1 MSPCRDFLTRYD
13 NAPSSSSSSSSSC
26 SSCSSFL
33 HRGPVFFAVCL
44 LFVIGAF
51 CELYFLRALM
61 EMELCFLFPLL
72 AWYPHPPPAASFAQ
86 VLETREPGGPRPYA
100 VSLVQDVAQV
110 HGKLVV
116 PHIPRVMNSLMRA
129 LSASGSSPQLHLTC
143 AKVVAALACYTID
156 ASTPVEEAEQIL
168 RLLSQPLTDAIAG
181 KPSLHRTTKQNKM
194 FKLLLLLQHFFQ

>member
-1 MSPCRDFLTRYD
+1 MKEEESVVSSRYLSPVVKQDLAELDKDGERRRIAMQSLKAFVDQLDYVSMPRFL
-13 NAPSSSSSSSSSC
+13 N
-26 SSCSSFL
+26 
-33 HRGPVFFAVCL
+33 
-44 LFVIGAF
+44 
-51 CELYFLRALM
+51 
-61 EMELCFLFPLL
+61 
-72 AWYPHPPPAASFAQ
+72 Q

-181 KPSLHRTTKQNKM
+181 MPSLHRNTKQNKM

>member
-13 NAPSSSSSSSSSC
+13 NAPSSSLLSS
-26 SSCSSFL
+26 SSFL
-33 HRGPVFFAVCL
+33 HRGRVFFAVCPL
-44 LFVIGAF
+44 VVTGAF
-51 CELYFLRALM
+51 CELCFLRALI

-72 AWYPHPPPAASFAQ
+72 ACLLSSSPAAASFAQ

-181 KPSLHRTTKQNKM
+181 KPSLHHNSKQNKM

>member
-13 NAPSSSSSSSSSC
+13 NAPSSSLLSS
-26 SSCSSFL
+26 SSFL
-33 HRGPVFFAVCL
+33 HRGRVFFAVCPL
-44 LFVIGAF
+44 VVIGAF
-51 CELYFLRALM
+51 CELCFLRALI

-72 AWYPHPPPAASFAQ
+72 ACLLSSSPAAASFAQ

-181 KPSLHRTTKQNKM
+181 KPSLHHNSKQNKM
-194 FKLLLLLQHFFQ
+194 FTLLLLLQHFFQ

>member
-13 NAPSSSSSSSSSC
+13 NAPSSLSLSSS
-26 SSCSSFL
+26 SSFL
-33 HRGPVFFAVCL
+33 HRGRVFFAVCP

-51 CELYFLRALM
+51 CELCFLRALI
-61 EMELCFLFPLL
+61 EMELCFLFSLACLL
-72 AWYPHPPPAASFAQ
+72 SSSPAAASFAQ

-143 AKVVAALACYTID
+143 AKVVAALACCTID

-181 KPSLHRTTKQNKM
+181 KPSLHHNSKQNEM

>member
-1 MSPCRDFLTRYD
+1 VFLESID
-13 NAPSSSSSSSSSC
+13 GDGIMFSFSLACLLSSS
-26 SSCSSFL
+26 
-33 HRGPVFFAVCL
+33 
-44 LFVIGAF
+44 
-51 CELYFLRALM
+51 
-61 EMELCFLFPLL
+61 
-72 AWYPHPPPAASFAQ
+72 PATASFAQ

-181 KPSLHRTTKQNKM
+181 MPSLHRNTKQNKM